1 MMLPPDN
8 HVHTEYSWDA
18 RTGSMRAS
26 CRRAVEIGL
35 PSIAFT
41 EHVDMASW
49 AIHDPRTAADPLIAD
64 HLDEHGCF
72 NAPRL
77 DVAGYLEAIER
88 CRSEFPQLRILTG
101 LEIGEPHWFAEETDA
116 LLSSGHFERVL
127 GSLHSTTIDAQP
139 RLIDE
144 WYAQITTA
152 EQDAEAIRGY
162 LAEAIELVE
171 RSSVFEVFAHIDYL
185 TRQIDRAG
193 RRHDPSAFEDEY
205 RETLRAIRSAD
216 RVLEIN
222 TRRPLDAVVIG
233 WWYAEGGAAVS
244 FGSDA
249 HDGSSVGRGFVE
261 AAAMAESAGFRPQ
274 ADPLDF
280 WRR

>member
-1 MMLPPDN
+1 MGC
-8 HVHTEYSWDA
+8 E
-18 RTGSMRAS
+18 
-26 CRRAVEIGL
+26 
-35 PSIAFT
+35 
-41 EHVDMASW
+41 
-49 AIHDPRTAADPLIAD
+49 
-64 HLDEHGCF
+64 HLDQHGCF

-77 DVAGYLEAIER
+77 DVAGYVEAIER

-101 LEIGEPHWFAEETDA
+101 LEIGEPHWFADETDA
-116 LLSSGHFERVL
+116 LLSSGHFDRVL

-144 WYAQITTA
+144 WYAQVTTA

-162 LAEAIELVE
+162 LAEAIELVQ

-185 TRQIDRAG
+185 TRQ
-193 RRHDPSAFEDEY
+193 
-205 RETLRAIRSAD
+205 
-216 RVLEIN
+216 
-222 TRRPLDAVVIG
+222 
-233 WWYAEGGAAVS
+233 YAEGGAAVS

-249 HDGSSVGRGFVE
+249 HDGPSVGRGFVE